1 MMPGSLPPPG
11 PFLGKGEKLAASG
24 MCVREGRRGGQTS
37 EAVTLDANVGG
48 GAAAGG
54 VLSAV

>member
-1 MMPGSLPPPG
+1 
-11 PFLGKGEKLAASG
+11 LGRGEKLATSG
-24 MCVREGRRGGQTS
+24 TCVREGRRGGQAF

>member
-1 MMPGSLPPPG
+1 M
-11 PFLGKGEKLAASG
+11 GKGEKLVASG
-24 MCVREGRRGGQTS
+24 MCVREERRGGQAF

-48 GAAAGG
+48 GTAAGG